1 MVNNN
6 SKTILTATTS
16 RKYRALSN
24 AVVTLILLGVAVV
37 AGGIVATTFLG
48 GAGTAGQKVQL
59 TVQSTDIIVNPN
71 NNTGI
76 LTVVLKNDSNRAV
89 TVNSITINTNSGY
102 NGTITWTPN
111 VGSSAITLQPGQFA
125 TIQGSFP
132 VGASGTPAFT
142 IGTVYTVTI
151 GGLDTSNNQP
161 LRISN
166 NVTAR
171 M

>member
-1 MVNNN
+1 MVNN
-6 SKTILTATTS
+6 SKTILTA

-24 AVVTLILLGVAVV
+24 AIVTLILLGVAVI
-37 AGGIVATTFLG
+37 AGGIVAATFLG

-59 TVQSTDIIVNPN
+59 TVQSIDLIVNPN
-71 NNTGI
+71 NSQGI
-76 LTVVLKNDSNRAV
+76 LTVVLKNESNRAV

-111 VGSSAITLQPGQFA
+111 VASSAITLQPGQFA

-142 IGTVYTVTI
+142 IGTVYTLTI
-151 GGLDTSNNQP
+151 GGIDTSNNQP
-161 LRISN
+161 IRLSE
-166 NVTAR
+166 NVIAR

>member
-1 MVNNN
+1 MVNN
-6 SKTILTATTS
+6 SMIILTATTS
-16 RKYRALSN
+16 KKYRALSN
-24 AVVTLILLGVAVV
+24 AIVTLILLGVAVV
-37 AGGIVATTFLG
+37 AGGIVAATFLG

-59 TVQSTDIIVNPN
+59 TVQSADLIVNPN
-71 NNTGI
+71 SNTGT

-89 TVNSITINTNSGY
+89 TVNSININTNSGY

-111 VGSSAITLQPGQFA
+111 VGTTPITLQPGQFA

-132 VGASGTPAFT
+132 VGASDTPAFT

-151 GGLDTSNNQP
+151 GGIDTSNNQP
-161 LRISN
+161 IRISD

>member
-1 MVNNN
+1 MVNN
-6 SKTILTATTS
+6 SMTILTS
-16 RKYRALSN
+16 KKYRAISN
-24 AVVTLILLGVAVV
+24 AIVTLILLGVAVV
-37 AGGIVATTFLG
+37 AGGIVAATFLG

-59 TVQSTDIIVNPN
+59 TIQSTDLIVNPN
-71 NNTGI
+71 SNAGTF
-76 LTVVLKNDSNRAV
+76 TVVLKNESNRAV

-111 VGSSAITLQPGQFA
+111 VASSAITLQPGQFA

-132 VGASGTPAFT
+132 VGGSGTPAFT

-151 GGLDTSNNQP
+151 GGLDTSSNQP
-161 LRISN
+161 IRLSE